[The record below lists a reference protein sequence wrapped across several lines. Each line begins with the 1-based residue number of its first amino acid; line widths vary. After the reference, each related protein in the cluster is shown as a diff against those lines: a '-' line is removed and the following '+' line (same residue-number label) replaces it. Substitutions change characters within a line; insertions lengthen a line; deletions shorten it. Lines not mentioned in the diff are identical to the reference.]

1 MAADPSGQR
10 KRKAKQGGHG
20 GGGGSNQHRKP
31 AKHKNKKRLE
41 LYEYA
46 QATLGAGN
54 IREAVKCPDG
64 EDLNEWLAVNVVDF
78 FNEISLIYGI
88 VTEYCTKEQCPVMSA
103 GPKYEYL
110 WADGKKIKKPIKC
123 SAPDYIN
130 NLFTWVDEQINDPR
144 LFPVEETAKFPDNFK
159 KGVICPI
166 LKRLFRVYGHL
177 YHHHIQKIVQLDAEA
192 HLNTCFKHFLYFV
205 KEFRLVSDREFAPL
219 KNTIDGMLHMD
230 DSKKQKRFKPKYA
243 KRSNNGPAPQ

>member
-1 MAADPSGQR
+1 MSADPQR
-10 KRKAKQGGHG
+10 QKRKKQGK
-20 GGGGSNQHRKP
+20 RKP

-64 EDLNEWLAVNVVDF
+64 EDINEWFAVNLVDF

-88 VTEYCTKEQCPVMSA
+88 VTDYCTKEHCPVMSA

-110 WADGKKIKKPIKC
+110 WADGKKVPKPIKC
-123 SAPDYIN
+123 SAPEYIN
-130 NLFTWVDEQINDPR
+130 ALFTWVDEQINDPR
-144 LFPVEETAKFPDNFK
+144 IFPIEEGAPFPANFRK
-159 KGVICPI
+159 EIIQPI

-205 KEFRLVSDREFAPL
+205 KEFKLVSDREFAPL
-219 KNTIDGMLHMD
+219 KNTIDGMLLMD
-230 DSKKQKRFKPKYA
+230 SESKKYRPKYA
-243 KRSNNGPAPQ
+243 KNKNNNSNQQSNK